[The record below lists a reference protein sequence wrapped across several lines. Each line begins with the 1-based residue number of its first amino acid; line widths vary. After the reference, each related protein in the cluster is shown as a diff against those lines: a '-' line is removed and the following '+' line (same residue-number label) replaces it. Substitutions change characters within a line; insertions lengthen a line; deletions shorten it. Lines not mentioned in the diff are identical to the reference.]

1 MFIDSWIVAN
11 GLADGHEL
19 GKDMIG
25 KWMRKASGVDL
36 FKWVKDV
43 RILVS
48 HINKC
53 SSKGNFS

>member
-53 SSKGNFS
+53 